1 MNVRVGM
8 LCLKMAHVAQ
18 QRLPILFVSTIAT
31 LTAQNVC
38 VILVSL
44 SCKWEFVRPALPDK
58 PGTAENVAM
67 IETAGWA
74 MCGVRSGSAVL
85 KVISCVQVHFS
96 IGMDSLVSVLTLII
110 ELIVCVLFVRWGL
123 VLMGAAVQ
131 QLMHYLA

>member
-1 MNVRVGM
+1 MNVRAGM
-8 LCLKMAHVAQ
+8 LCLKMEHVAQ
-18 QRLPILFVSTIAT
+18 RRLPILFASTIVT
-31 LTAQNVC
+31 STAQNAC

-44 SCKWEFVRPALPDK
+44 SCKREFVRLVLLGK

-74 MCGVRSGSAVL
+74 MCGVSNGSVVL

-96 IGMDSLVSVLTLII
+96 IGMDSLVSALTLII
-110 ELIVCVLFVRWGL
+110 ELIVCALFVRWGL
-123 VLMGAAVQ
+123 VLMGVPVQ